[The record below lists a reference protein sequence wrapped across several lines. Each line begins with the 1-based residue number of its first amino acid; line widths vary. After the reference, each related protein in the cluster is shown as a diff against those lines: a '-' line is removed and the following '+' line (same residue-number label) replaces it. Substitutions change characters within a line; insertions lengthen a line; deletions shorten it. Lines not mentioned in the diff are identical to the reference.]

1 MSNKLPVVTQRE
13 MIKYLQ
19 RKGFSIHEG
28 KRHTILS
35 KGNRN
40 TMVPRHGNKELRP
53 GTLKTILKQAD
64 IPVDEFKR
72 DLRRGS

>member
-1 MSNKLPVVTQRE
+1 MSNKLPVVTHRE

-19 RKGFSIHEG
+19 RKGFSMHEG
-28 KRHTILS
+28 KKHTICY
-35 KGNRN
+35 KGNRK

-53 GTLKTILKQAD
+53 GTLKTILEQAD